1 MLRFAL
7 SFLLSL
13 TVAGVV
19 VVTAVALYII
29 PGLPEIETLRDVRMQ
44 VPLHI
49 YSADGSLIAEFGEKR
64 RKPVTIAEVPRQM
77 IDAVIAAEDDRFYMH
92 PGVDWQG
99 ILRAAVNL
107 IRTGEKTQGGSTI
120 TMQVARNFFL
130 TSEKS
135 YLRKLNEIFLALKI
149 ERELGKDEILEL
161 YLNKIYLGQRAYGVG
176 AAAQVY
182 YGSEAR
188 DLTLPQIAMIAG
200 LPKAPSTTNPVSS
213 PERARQRREY
223 VLERMLAL
231 GYISQQD
238 FEQANAA
245 PLGASLHSPDVE
257 LEAPYVAEMVRKQM
271 VDRFGEDAYNDGYR
285 VFTTVRDRHQEAA
298 NQALRR
304 ALLEYDERHGFR
316 GPEQHVEITDD
327 ADELKWEGLLQ
338 TFPSLA
344 ALHPALITAVHEQS
358 AEAFLSGIGRIQI
371 EWAGLQWARRQLS
384 ENSRGPAPATAG
396 DILKPGDVV
405 RVIEDNEGRWRLSQ
419 VPAVE
424 GALVSMDPENGAVF
438 ALVGGF
444 DFNRSKFNRAVQ
456 ARRQPGSSFKPF
468 VYSAALDAGFT
479 AASVINDAPVVFDD
493 PGIEDTWRPENY
505 SGKYYGPTRLR
516 EALIHSRNLVSI
528 RLLHA
533 IGLPYALQHV
543 ARFGFDTSTLPHNLS
558 LALGS
563 GGVTP
568 MELAAGYSVFANGGY
583 RVDPYVVERI
593 ESLGGTLVFRATP
606 KEVCRDCEETES
618 GPQDVG
624 AEAGPAGVFPAEL
637 DSAAPPNPRAP
648 RVVNA
653 QNIWIMNSITR
664 DVIREGTGRKAL
676 ELGRSDLS
684 GKTGTT
690 NDQRDAW
697 FAGFNPRIA
706 TITWVGFDDF
716 QPLGSLET
724 GARAALPMWM
734 EYMRIA
740 LQDIPEDML
749 ERPPGLVNVRIDP
762 YTGHLARVDNPDAIF
777 EVFQSGTAPVAGEDS
792 AGADI
797 FIGEEES
804 RQSSE
809 QLF

>member
-1 MLRFAL
+1 
-7 SFLLSL
+7 
-13 TVAGVV
+13 
-19 VVTAVALYII
+19 
-29 PGLPEIETLRDVRMQ
+29 
-44 VPLHI
+44 
-49 YSADGSLIAEFGEKR
+49 
-64 RKPVTIAEVPRQM
+64 
-77 IDAVIAAEDDRFYMH
+77 
-92 PGVDWQG
+92 
-99 ILRAAVNL
+99 
-107 IRTGEKTQGGSTI
+107 
-120 TMQVARNFFL
+120 
-130 TSEKS
+130 
-135 YLRKLNEIFLALKI
+135 
-149 ERELGKDEILEL
+149 
-161 YLNKIYLGQRAYGVG
+161 
-176 AAAQVY
+176 
-182 YGSEAR
+182 
-188 DLTLPQIAMIAG
+188 
-200 LPKAPSTTNPVSS
+200 
-213 PERARQRREY
+213 
-223 VLERMLAL
+223 
-231 GYISQQD
+231 
-238 FEQANAA
+238 
-245 PLGASLHSPDVE
+245 
-257 LEAPYVAEMVRKQM
+257 
-271 VDRFGEDAYNDGYR
+271 
-285 VFTTVRDRHQEAA
+285 
-298 NQALRR
+298 
-304 ALLEYDERHGFR
+304 
-316 GPEQHVEITDD
+316 
-327 ADELKWEGLLQ
+327 LLQ

-344 ALHPALITAVHEQS
+344 ALHPALITTVREQS

-371 EWAGLQWARRQLS
+371 EWPGLQWARKRLS
-384 ENSRGPAPATAG
+384 ENARGPAPKTAA

-405 RVIEDNEGRWRLSQ
+405 RVVEDNEGRWRLSQ

-543 ARFGFDTSTLPHNLS
+543 ARFGFDTNALPHNLS

-568 MELAAGYSVFANGGY
+568 MELASGYSVFANGGY
-583 RVDPYVVERI
+583 RVDPYVIERI
-593 ESLGGTLVFRATP
+593 ESLDGRFVFRATP

-618 GPQDVG
+618 GPRIAG
-624 AEAGPAGVFPAEL
+624 GEAGAAGVFPAEL
-637 DSAAPPNPRAP
+637 DSGAPVNPHAP

-664 DVIREGTGRKAL
+664 DVIREGTGRRAL

-706 TITWVGFDDF
+706 TIAWVGFDDF

-740 LQDIPEDML
+740 LQDIPENVL

-762 YTGHLARVDNPDAIF
+762 YTGRLARTDNPDAIF

-792 AGADI
+792 SGADI

-804 RQSSE
+804 RRSSE

>member
-1 MLRFAL
+1 MLRFTL

-13 TVAGVV
+13 AVAGVLA
-19 VVTAVALYII
+19 VTAVALYII

-64 RKPVTIAEVPRQM
+64 RRPVAIADVPRQM
-77 IDAVIAAEDDRFYMH
+77 IDAVIAAEDDRFYDH

-99 ILRAAVNL
+99 IVRAAVNL
-107 IRTGEKTQGGSTI
+107 ARTGEKTQGGSTI

-130 TSEKS
+130 TTEKS

-182 YGSEAR
+182 YGSEVK
-188 DLTLPQIAMIAG
+188 DLTLAQIAMIAG
-200 LPKAPSTTNPVSS
+200 LPKAPSTTNPITNA
-213 PERARQRREY
+213 ERARQRRGY
-223 VLERMLAL
+223 VLERMLDL
-231 GYISQQD
+231 GYITRED

-245 PLGASLHSPDVE
+245 PLGASLHSPDIE
-257 LEAPYVAEMVRKQM
+257 LEAPYIAEMVRKQL
-271 VDRFGEDAYNDGYR
+271 VDRFGEDAYNEGYR
-285 VFTTVRDRHQEAA
+285 VFTTVRDRHQAA
-298 NQALRR
+298 AGQALRR

-316 GPEQHVEITDD
+316 GPEQHVDLGTN
-327 ADELKWEGLLQ
+327 ADESGWDSLLQ
-338 TFPSLA
+338 TFPSVGN
-344 ALHPALITAVHEQS
+344 LHPALVTAVREQS
-358 AEAFLSGIGRIQI
+358 AEVYLAGIGRIEI
-371 EWAGLQWARRQLS
+371 EWPGLQWARKELS
-384 ENSRGPAPATAG
+384 ENARGPAPKTAG
-396 DILKPGDVV
+396 EILQPGDVV
-405 RVIEDNEGRWRLSQ
+405 RVIEDNEGRWKLTQ

-424 GALVSMDPENGAVF
+424 GALVSLNPENGAIF

-493 PGIEDTWRPENY
+493 PGIEDIWRPENY
-505 SGKYYGPTRLR
+505 TGKYYGPTRLR

-533 IGLPYALQHV
+533 IGIPYALQYV
-543 ARFGFDTSTLPHNLS
+543 AKFGFDTGSLPHNLS

-568 MELAAGYSVFANGGY
+568 IELASGYSVFANGGY
-583 RVDPYVVERI
+583 RIDPYLVDRI
-593 ESLGGTLVFRATP
+593 ESYDGRLVFQATP
-606 KEVCRDCEETES
+606 KEVCRDCE
-618 GPQDVG
+618 DAG
-624 AEAGPAGVFPAEL
+624 AEPPAPPPGAPGVLPAEL
-637 DSAAPPNPRAP
+637 ETTASGNPHAP
-648 RVVNA
+648 RVLNPQNA
-653 QNIWIMNSITR
+653 WIMNSITR

-676 ELGRSDLS
+676 ELGRADLS

-697 FAGFNPRIA
+697 FAGFNPNIA
-706 TITWVGFDDF
+706 AIAWVGFDDF

-724 GARAALPMWM
+724 GARAALPIWM
-734 EYMRIA
+734 EYMREA
-740 LQDIPEDML
+740 LHDIPEYVL

-762 YTGHLARVDNPDAIF
+762 RTGRLAGSDNPDAVF
-777 EVFQSGTAPVAGEDS
+777 EVFQSGTAPVAGEDATGS
-792 AGADI
+792 DL
-797 FIGEEES
+797 FLGEEES
-804 RQSSE
+804 RRSSE